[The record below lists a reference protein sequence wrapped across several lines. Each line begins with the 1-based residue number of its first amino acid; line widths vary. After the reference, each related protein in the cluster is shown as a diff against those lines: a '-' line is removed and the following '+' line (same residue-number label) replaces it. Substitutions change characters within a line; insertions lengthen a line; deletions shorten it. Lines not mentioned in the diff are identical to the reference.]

1 MKGGIKLQEEVTEK
15 SIAFVAK
22 NNKMTLSVLKTLIS
36 VYLKEKEKQ
45 KRSKGQTIKRKKISL
60 KELSKQYYGLKSI
73 EINENNIKG
82 FEKTAKKYGIE
93 YALKKDKTTDP
104 PTYIVFFKGKDT
116 DILDTAFREFVG
128 NEMDKDKR
136 PSLKQALNK
145 MKEISKSLN
154 KDKVKNKH
162 QEQSL

>member
-36 VYLKEKEKQ
+36 AYLKEKEKQ
-45 KRSKGQTIKRKKISL
+45 KISKGQIIKRKKISL
-60 KELSKQYYGLKSI
+60 KELSKKYDGLKSI
-73 EINENNIKG
+73 EINEDNIKG

-104 PTYIVFFKGKDT
+104 PIYIVFFKGKDT
-116 DILDTAFREFVG
+116 DILDTAFREFIG

-154 KDKVKNKH
+154 KDKVKKKH

>member
-22 NNKMTLSVLKTLIS
+22 NNKMTLSVLKILIS
-36 VYLKEKEKQ
+36 AYLKEKERQ
-45 KRSKGQTIKRKKISL
+45 KISKGQTVKRKKISL
-60 KELSKQYYGLKSI
+60 RELSKKYDGLKSI
-73 EINENNIKG
+73 EINEDNIKG

-104 PTYIVFFKGKDT
+104 PIYIVFFKGKDT
-116 DILDTAFREFVG
+116 DILDTAFREFIG

-136 PSLKQALNK
+136 PSLKQAINK